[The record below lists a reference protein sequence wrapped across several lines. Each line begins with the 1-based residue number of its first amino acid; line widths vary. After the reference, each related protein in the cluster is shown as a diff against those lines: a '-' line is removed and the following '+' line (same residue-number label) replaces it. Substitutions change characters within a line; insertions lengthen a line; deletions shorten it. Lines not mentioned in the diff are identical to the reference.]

1 MIANI
6 ILAFTM
12 AQSDQGEA
20 RAYCPSRLIAAC
32 NCDYQVS
39 QGARRNEL
47 RSTPRM
53 WDQMDGEIAG
63 DPDTKSDA
71 RGCTPTGIKHSPLP
85 SEVRPLQGGR
95 HSHNGLCM
103 CLNFARPPVGPNLT
117 AHCAC
122 AARPASSEFRHDLE
136 PHAAVSGSARQTL
149 PWARKGQD
157 SRVISTS
164 EFPDMLDSLH
174 GPHETSQYKLRR
186 TPAIS
191 FGLRGPYHRTTWS
204 VLLSRDAAAHSHS

>member
-1 MIANI
+1 
-6 ILAFTM
+6 M

-164 EFPDMLDSLH
+164 EIPDMLDSLH
-174 GPHETSQYKLRR
+174 GPHTHGQPRR
-186 TPAIS
+186 LNTN
-191 FGLRGPYHRTTWS
+191 
-204 VLLSRDAAAHSHS
+204 